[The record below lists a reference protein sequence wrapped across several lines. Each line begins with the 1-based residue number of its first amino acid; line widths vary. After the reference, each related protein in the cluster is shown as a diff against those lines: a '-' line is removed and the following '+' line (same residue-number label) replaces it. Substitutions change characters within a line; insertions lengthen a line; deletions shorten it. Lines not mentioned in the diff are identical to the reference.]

1 MHCSLNKNELEL
13 EWLMFDFDNTL
24 VDFHKASLLAF
35 GQTFED
41 FNLKLQPEYYSIY
54 EKINGKIW
62 NDFEQKLITTV
73 DIRKSRF
80 KLLFERLN
88 IESVDGFEFNAKY
101 LSNLV
106 KHTTVRPEV
115 INMLTK
121 LKAHFKMSIITN
133 GLKEVQRPR
142 LDKCLM
148 THLFDSIIVS
158 DEIGAAKP
166 DLAFFDVAIKSIPNT
181 IKKDKILVIGDSLKS
196 DIAGGINYGLKTC
209 LIDPYDSFL
218 LVNADIVV
226 QDVLEL
232 EQLLLDVY
240 QPIDCGF
247 YDYLEIY
254 CMRKTTVKIDFTE
267 ISNQAS
273 VITKIEN
280 LFSKNKV
287 EFAKL
292 ANGTTIRLDIIR
304 ELSPISDREQY
315 I

>member
-1 MHCSLNKNELEL
+1 MSNNYSYIFNAHPSYIEEMYKKYQDTPETIEDG
-13 EWLMFDFDNTL
+13 WR
-24 VDFHKASLLAF
+24 AF
-35 GQTFED
+35 FE
-41 FNLKLQPEYYSIY
+41 
-54 EKINGKIW
+54 
-62 NDFEQKLITTV
+62 
-73 DIRKSRF
+73 
-80 KLLFERLN
+80 
-88 IESVDGFEFNAKY
+88 GFEFNAKY

-166 DLAFFDVAIKSIPNT
+166 DLAFFDVAIKSIPIT

-209 LIDPYDSFL
+209 LIGPYDSFL

-226 QDVLEL
+226 QDVLAL

-254 CMRKTTVKIDFTE
+254 CMRKTSVKIDCLYPLSIVLRRTGLILKM
-267 ISNQAS
+267 ISIS
-273 VITKIEN
+273 RCI
-280 LFSKNKV
+280 
-287 EFAKL
+287 AK
-292 ANGTTIRLDIIR
+292 AT
-304 ELSPISDREQY
+304 DREKAE
-315 I
+315 ILSFNDMHSH